1 MQEAMTELK
10 HRGLAFSQKDVYTAM
25 QIDKSSASKFFCG
38 HKLYH
43 NPRRV
48 RAFNSTFGGIFNE
61 EYLLGGEG
69 NLLKDQEEAHRASMI
84 ISKEDHL
91 RGVKSYDA
99 TGEGDGILLTE
110 RNSVIYYPNLV
121 VTGSEIDGF
130 SDNELHQDRQMWRVP
145 GLEGC
150 TAFPL
155 EGESMSPTIPTG
167 AIVAHQPWTERFIEN
182 GELYVIVTRSGH
194 RMTKRLV
201 LDGYDEDGA
210 MILTCMSDHEDQRK
224 YKPFSLNGNDIVYI
238 GRVKGIINMTIYR

>member
-1 MQEAMTELK
+1 MQTQDDILASRMQEAMEELK
-10 HRGLAFSQKDVYTAM
+10 RRGLAFNQKDVYAAM
-25 QIDKSSASKFFCG
+25 QIDKSSASKFFSG
-38 HKLYH
+38 NKSYH

-61 EYLLGGEG
+61 EYLLGEEGE
-69 NLLKDQEEAHRASMI
+69 LLKDPE
-84 ISKEDHL
+84 
-91 RGVKSYDA
+91 GVDRSI
-99 TGEGDGILLTE
+99 GDGKVEGLFLTE
-110 RNSVIYYPNLV
+110 KNSVIYYPNLV

-155 EGESMSPTIPTG
+155 EGESMSPTIPAG
-167 AIVAHQPWTERFIEN
+167 AIVAHQPWVERFIEN

-238 GRVKGIINMTIYR
+238 GRVKGVINMTIYR